1 VIGEEEGGATEVMGL
16 AAEAMAEGDRDGQ
29 GESGRKEEERRLEGR
44 IDRGQSKGSERC
56 ARNL

>member
-44 IDRGQSKGSERC
+44 IDRGQSKG
-56 ARNL
+56 